1 MSYGEGEEHSASELD
16 PGEHGE
22 LWLRSPS
29 CIAAY
34 YRNDEATGEAFRE
47 DGWYR
52 TGDIGFFKDEKLF
65 LVDRKKVCID
75 LPEAISKLLIFSR
88 ISSRLR
94 TTFLRRILSVS

>member
-1 MSYGEGEEHSASELD
+1 MSYGEGEEYSARELD

-34 YRNDEATGEAFRE
+34 YRNDEATAEAFRG

-65 LVDRKKVCID
+65 LVDRKKVSID
-75 LPEAISKLLIFSR
+75 HLQQQFLSCSFSTGYSQDSGQH
-88 ISSRLR
+88 SSD
-94 TTFLRRILSVS
+94 VH